1 MAFIVNIFVRS
12 DYFAKF
18 QLSTAPYP
26 HPPNMQNIKICK
38 QCRAMIDKKAKIC
51 PFCRTKQ
58 KTNYFIECGVGLI
71 AAIILVRIITGGTGN
86 GIDTKNTVDVES
98 EHISTSEDNLDN
110 PWANS
115 FTPIN
120 DFRYTL
126 DTEQNTITLNR
137 YIGDDTKILLSPVY
151 TIDGVDYNLISMG
164 YDACFLSETHIT
176 SVYIPEG
183 VTYID
188 ASCFNSCSSLEYL
201 YLPSTANTETGFL
214 NYMHEYTV
222 NYNAVVDIISD
233 RDTTNYKK
241 VDNSIN
247 KSEELGEDL
256 ARAFNGMLGGTDDP
270 VVVNIYY
277 GGTEEQW
284 SYTIDK

>member
-1 MAFIVNIFVRS
+1 MQNLN
-12 DYFAKF
+12 F
-18 QLSTAPYP
+18 QPLPYP
-26 HPPNMQNIKICK
+26 FPPNMQNIKVCK
-38 QCRAMIDKKAKIC
+38 QCRAMMDKKAKIC
-51 PFCRTKQ
+51 PFCGTKQ
-58 KTNYFIECGVGLI
+58 KTNYFIECCIGLI

-86 GIDTKNTVDVES
+86 GIDPKNTVDVES
-98 EHISTSEDNLDN
+98 EHISTSEDNSDN
-110 PWANS
+110 PWATS

-126 DTEQNTITLNR
+126 DIEQNTITLER
-137 YIGDDTKILLSPVY
+137 YIGDDTKILLSPTY
-151 TIDGVDYNLISMG
+151 TIDGVDYSLISMG
-164 YDACFLSETHIT
+164 DDACFLSETHIT

-183 VTYID
+183 VTYIG

-222 NYNAVVDIISD
+222 NYNSVIDITSD

-256 ARAFNGMLGGTDDP
+256 ARSINGMLGGTDDP

-284 SYTIDK
+284 SYTMDK